1 MNISRYNQEQ
11 LDAMKMVCRFIESMP
26 PSARN
31 DVKERVSDYMEFR
44 KDVSH
49 FFNRNFN
56 NLCQEKCYQTGV
68 SGCCTHEGIITFF
81 ADVVINVIHS
91 TNDQC
96 NAIIQALEHDQSGK
110 KCVYLRPDGCL
121 WQVKPI
127 VCEMFLCD
135 AVKNQVFS
143 QDSDLEKQWDRL
155 KQREKQF
162 KWPDKPVIFDE
173 LEAFFMAN
181 GFSSALMYF
190 HNSPG
195 LLRIKQKYLQK

>member
-11 LDAMKMVCRFIESMP
+11 LDAITMVYRFIEAMSSP
-26 PSARN
+26 ALA
-31 DVKERVSDYMEFR
+31 DLKEKISDYMRFR
-44 KDVSH
+44 KDAEN

-56 NLCQEKCYQTGV
+56 VLCMDKCYQTNV
-68 SGCCTHEGIITFF
+68 SACCTHEGIITFF
-81 ADVVINVIHS
+81 ADVVINVLHS
-91 TNDQC
+91 TADQC
-96 NAIIQALEHDQSGK
+96 HAIIQALENDPSGK
-110 KCVYLRPDGCL
+110 KCVYLGPAGCL

-135 AVKNQVFS
+135 AVMNQVFS
-143 QDSDLEKQWDRL
+143 QGDELKKQWDRL

-173 LEAFFMAN
+173 LEALFIAN
-181 GFSSALMYF
+181 GFSSSLMYF

-195 LLRIKQKYLQK
+195 LLRIKQKYLPK